1 MVPQSSVIPIN
12 ALPQGR
18 ETQETCMAASTKP
31 ANADYNR
38 TIDLVRFVAALGI
51 VWDHA
56 RAPFADI
63 GYLSLALF
71 LMLTSYFAVGSYD
84 RAAAK
89 GQAAGFW
96 AARAQR
102 ILIPWLAWCVFYK
115 ALQYYMADDWRDVP
129 FISEWSSLLLGSW
142 IHLWFLPFVMIAL
155 AIVPM
160 VARDVRTPATMYS
173 FATVLIVTSAMCGW
187 LHRHLGWPEPWP
199 QWWFSIPLF
208 LFGLFLAIARRNGM
222 PWLPLV
228 TALIASLATVMVEPG
243 FAAFIQEFSDPDR
256 LSTHVTGPGF
266 ASVQMILAAIVFEI
280 VWRIRITGSWPTWL
294 AGFAFGIYVLHPFF
308 MLVAFKLF
316 GAGVDRGLA
325 ALFTMAAAWAATAI
339 LLRLPY
345 LRGLV

>member
-1 MVPQSSVIPIN
+1 
-12 ALPQGR
+12 
-18 ETQETCMAASTKP
+18 MAGAVKP
-31 ANADYNR
+31 VAADYNR

-51 VWDHA
+51 VYDHA

-84 RAAAK
+84 RLAAR

-102 ILIPWLAWCVFYK
+102 ILVPWLAWCVFYK
-115 ALQYYMADDWRDVP
+115 ALQYYMADDARAVP
-129 FISEWSSLLLGSW
+129 LISDWSSLLLGSW

-160 VARDVRTPATMYS
+160 VARDVRGPGAMYA
-173 FATVLIVTSAMCGW
+173 FAAVLVVVSALCGW

-208 LFGLFLAIARRNGM
+208 LFGLFVALARRNGM
-222 PWLPLV
+222 AWLPLV
-228 TALIASLATVMVEPG
+228 TAFVASVATVAVEPG
-243 FAAFIQEFSDPDR
+243 FGAFVAEFSAPAR
-256 LSTHVTGPGF
+256 LSTHVSGPGF
-266 ASVQMILAAIVFEI
+266 ASVQMILAAVVFE
-280 VWRIRITGSWPTWL
+280 VAWRVRIAGTWPTWL

-316 GAGVDRGLA
+316 GAGVDRVWA
-325 ALFTMAAAWAATAI
+325 ALFTMAAAWAATAVM
-339 LLRLPY
+339 LRV
-345 LRGLV
+345 RGLRAIV